1 LTRPVPNELFFAL
14 GFLLVA
20 VATPPLARLAPRFG
34 LLDRPGGHK
43 NHTTP
48 VPVVGGIAMGLAFI
62 TCFATLALSREVSV
76 WLPAAA
82 AIMIFCGVL
91 DDRHALSSMPKF
103 GLQILAAYVLA
114 RYGGATL
121 AHLGELLRPEI
132 LALGALALPFTV
144 FAIVGV
150 MNALNMTDG
159 VDGLAGGVS
168 LVSVIAFAYCAGEA
182 GYAQVLVVACLLA
195 GALGGFLLY
204 NARVPGRRRAVVFMG
219 DAGSYFLGLVLAWM
233 AITLAMGN
241 RPALSP
247 MTAVWILGVPLAD
260 TVVLLLRRT
269 LRGRNPFRPDRE
281 HLHHLLLARGLSHGA
296 VCAIVVGVSALMAL
310 AGVVAEHAGV
320 PEFVMFYLYG
330 ALWLV
335 YYVTASYSFRPRRQ
349 AETGLA
355 TRRSG

>member
-1 LTRPVPNELFFAL
+1 MRNALLFSL
-14 GFLLVA
+14 GFVLVA
-20 VATPPLARLAPRFG
+20 ALIPLLARCAARLG

-43 NHTTP
+43 NHVRP
-48 VPVVGGIAMGLAFI
+48 VPVVGGIAMGLVFI
-62 TCFATLALSREVSV
+62 ACFATLGLSREVSV

-82 AIMIFCGVL
+82 AIMIFCGLL
-91 DDRHALSSMPKF
+91 DDRSALSPIPKF
-103 GLQILAAYVLA
+103 GLQILAAFVLA
-114 RYGGATL
+114 RFGGATL
-121 AHLGELLRPEI
+121 AHLGELVRPE
-132 LALGALALPFTV
+132 LLVLGALALPFTL

-182 GYAQVLVVACLLA
+182 GFVQVLAVACLLA
-195 GALGGFLLY
+195 GMLLGFLVY
-204 NARVPGRRRAVVFMG
+204 NARLPGRRHATVFMG

-233 AITLAMGN
+233 AITLATGSE
-241 RPALSP
+241 PALSP

-260 TVVLLLRRT
+260 TVVLLVRRS
-269 LRGRNPFRPDRE
+269 LQRRNPLQPDRE
-281 HLHHLLLARGLSHGA
+281 HLHHLLLARGLSHRA
-296 VCAIVVGVSALMAL
+296 VSAIVVGVSALMAL
-310 AGVVAEHAGV
+310 AGIGAAHAGV

-349 AETGLA
+349 AETGLS
-355 TRRSG
+355 TGRSG

>member
-1 LTRPVPNELFFAL
+1 VRNGLLFSL
-14 GFLLVA
+14 GFVLVA
-20 VATPPLARLAPRFG
+20 ALIPLLARFAPRLG

-43 NHTTP
+43 NHAAP
-48 VPVVGGIAMGLAFI
+48 VPVVGGVAMGLVFI
-62 TCFATLALSREVSV
+62 ACFAALALSREVSV

-82 AIMIFCGVL
+82 GIMIFCGLL
-91 DDRHALSSMPKF
+91 DDRHALSSIPKF
-103 GLQILAAYVLA
+103 GLQILAAFVLA
-114 RYGGATL
+114 RFGGATL
-121 AHLGELLRPEI
+121 AHLGELVRPDV
-132 LALGALALPFTV
+132 LVLGAIALPFTV

-159 VDGLAGGVS
+159 VDGLAGGVA
-168 LVSVIAFAYCAGEA
+168 LVSVVAFAHCAGRA
-182 GYAQVLVVACLLA
+182 GYTPVLAVACLLA
-195 GALGGFLLY
+195 GVLVGFLLY
-204 NARVPGRRRAVVFMG
+204 NARLPGRPGAAVFMG

-233 AITLAMGN
+233 AITLAMGD

-260 TVVLLLRRT
+260 TVVLLVRRM

-296 VCAIVVGVSALMAL
+296 VSAIVIGISALMAL
-310 AGVVAEHAGV
+310 AGIVACRAEV
-320 PEFVMFYLYG
+320 PEFVMFYVYG

-349 AETGLA
+349 AEIRLSSE
-355 TRRSG
+355 RSG